1 MPEPNRYV
9 QIIERIFLS
18 HYKKGDTEVPFERED
33 IVRVAQELGVRLPKN
48 LGDVIYSFRYRAP
61 LPKSVIRRA
70 PKGHQWV
77 IRSSGRS
84 LYKFVATKAVRISPS
99 TMLAETKIPDATPG
113 VIAMY
118 ALGDEQAL
126 LAKLRYNRLIDIF
139 TGVACYSLQSHLRT
153 AVKGMG
159 QVETDEMYIGVDRRG
174 VHYVFPV
181 QAKGGRDFLNIVQI
195 EQDMAMCA
203 ERFPS
208 LICRPVGAQFM
219 GPDLICLFAFEAGE
233 NGVAVLHEKH
243 YRLVPPDQLS
253 EAELKAYGSREDKGP
268 CD

>member
-1 MPEPNRYV
+1 MPEPNRYT
-9 QIIERIFLS
+9 QIIERLFLS

-33 IVRVAQELGVRLPKN
+33 IVRVAHDLGVRLPKN
-48 LGDVIYSFRYRAP
+48 LGDVIYSFRYRTP
-61 LPKSVIRRA
+61 LPKSVTRRA

-77 IRSSGRS
+77 IRSSGRA
-84 LYKFVATKAVRISPS
+84 LYKFVATKTVKILPS
-99 TMLAETKIPDATPG
+99 SMLAETKIPDATPG

-126 LAKLRYNRLIDIF
+126 LAKVRYNRLIDIF

-153 AVKGMG
+153 SVQGMG
-159 QVETDEMYIGVDRRG
+159 QVETDEVYVGVDRRG

-181 QAKGGRDFLNIVQI
+181 QAKAGRDILSIVQI
-195 EQDMAMCA
+195 EQDLAMCA

-208 LICRPVGAQFM
+208 LMCRPVGAQFM
-219 GPDLICLFAFEAGE
+219 ALDLICLFAFEAADT
-233 NGVAVLHEKH
+233 GVAIVHEKH

-253 EAELKAYGSREDKGP
+253 TAELEAYRTREEKGP